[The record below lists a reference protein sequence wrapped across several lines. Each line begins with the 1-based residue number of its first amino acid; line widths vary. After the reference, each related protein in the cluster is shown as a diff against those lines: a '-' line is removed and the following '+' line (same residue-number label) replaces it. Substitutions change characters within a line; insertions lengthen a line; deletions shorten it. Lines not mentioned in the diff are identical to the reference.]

1 MLSTACRV
9 RASCTLCS
17 THLWGPTH
25 AVFCD
30 WLAGAR
36 QRVCVCVG
44 GFGEGQ
50 GRTFTLLATW
60 RVRKRTSRG
69 LCALPQALSP
79 A

>member
-1 MLSTACRV
+1 MSWQTNPPPMEQHGAPPTGDVMLSTACRV

-36 QRVCVCVG
+36 QRVCVCG
-44 GFGEGQ
+44 GGG
-50 GRTFTLLATW
+50 
-60 RVRKRTSRG
+60 
-69 LCALPQALSP
+69 
-79 A
+79 